1 MFTRLNKWF
10 FFLSVAAFVW
20 LPRADAM
27 VHPMNSPAQV
37 TAAITQAL
45 FPEVEQGALIVE
57 DAAGNL
63 WMAEYVG
70 KNPYNG
76 EDVYVLSP

>member
-1 MFTRLNKWF
+1 MFTRLNKWL
-10 FFLSVAAFVW
+10 FFLSVAAFAW
-20 LPRADAM
+20 LPQAEAM
-27 VHPMNSPAQV
+27 IQPLRQSSFT
-37 TAAITQAL
+37 TAAISQPL
-45 FPEVEQGALIVE
+45 FPETEQGALIVE

-63 WMAEYVG
+63 WLAAYVG